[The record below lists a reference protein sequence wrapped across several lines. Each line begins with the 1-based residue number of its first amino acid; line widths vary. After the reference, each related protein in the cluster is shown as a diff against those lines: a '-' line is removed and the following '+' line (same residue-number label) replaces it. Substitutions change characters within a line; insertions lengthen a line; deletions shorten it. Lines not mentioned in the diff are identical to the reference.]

1 MRVPGS
7 IVLFAIPIIA
17 VLMIG
22 ASLALDQLDGVDYT
36 MTGSIQRVR

>member
-17 VLMIG
+17 ILMFG
-22 ASLALDQLDGVDYT
+22 ASLAVERLDGVDQT